1 MELLQVDCLPGF
13 DGGLEQEFVLEVVD
27 GLSMLHLANVS
38 SPSPQFTVTGLN
50 PGQEVNL
57 IIKAVNSN
65 GASEPVVMDVF
76 TTKVAQLQV
85 GEFGFNIL
93 FNIYQTNAMSV
104 LLPES
109 PVPLQF
115 TPFLGILAG
124 IVVTLIIL
132 ILTVIIVIKIKYK
145 YGKQLNTS
153 NTSETSEA
161 DNNSDCSHYKSF
173 KFDSDKKFLSSDCSD
188 SYNSQSSSQSEP
200 AVNVV
205 AAADAR
211 LSRAGLERCGDTS
224 LPRDKSGHNPGR
236 RSEAKVIVSQCDP
249 VSSWT
254 PFLARDCEE
263 SVI

>member
-1 MELLQVDCLPGF
+1 
-13 DGGLEQEFVLEVVD
+13 
-27 GLSMLHLANVS
+27 
-38 SPSPQFTVTGLN
+38 
-50 PGQEVNL
+50 
-57 IIKAVNSN
+57 
-65 GASEPVVMDVF
+65 
-76 TTKVAQLQV
+76 
-85 GEFGFNIL
+85 
-93 FNIYQTNAMSV
+93 MSV

-153 NTSETSEA
+153 NSSETSEP
-161 DNNSDCSHYKSF
+161 DNSSDCSHYKSF
-173 KFDSDKKFLSSDCSD
+173 KFDSDKKFLSSE
-188 SYNSQSSSQSEP
+188 SYNSESSSQSEP
-200 AVNVV
+200 AVNVA

-211 LSRAGLERCGDTS
+211 LRRSALERSGDIS
-224 LPRDKSGHNPGR
+224 HPADKSGHNPGR
-236 RSEAKVIVSQCDP
+236 RTEAKIIVNQCDS